1 MMKEEILHIKGEDI
15 KKGKIPVDIYKDK
28 EGAFSGMADMMVE
41 AIKENN
47 AKHKRTL
54 FICPLGPIG
63 QYKYFAKRVN
73 EERISLKDVTFINMD
88 EYMLDDK
95 TICGTDYKLSFKKT
109 MYELCYNKID
119 KDLIMPESQ
128 RIFPTLDNA
137 DYIDEVIKDHGG
149 VDVCFGGIGITGHM
163 AFNEPPEPGEKVD
176 EEEFVKSRT
185 RVVKISRETRVV
197 NSFDDFDGAYPLVPE
212 YAVTIGLKEILESK
226 KVRLFCFRP
235 WHKFVVRRAAFGEC
249 SIDFPASLLQK
260 HPDARIGISEEL
272 AE

>member
-1 MMKEEILHIKGEDI
+1 MTEEILKIHGEDI

-47 AKHKRTL
+47 NLGKRTL

-73 EERISLKDVTFINMD
+73 SERISLKNVTFINMD
-88 EYMLDDK
+88 EYMLDEK

-109 MYELCYNKID
+109 MYELCYDKID

-137 DYIDEVIKDHGG
+137 DYIDQVIEDHGG

-163 AFNEPPEPGEKVD
+163 AFNEPPEEDEKVS
-176 EEEFVKSRT
+176 EEEFVNSRT

-197 NSFDDFDGAYPLVPE
+197 NSFDDFDGAYPLVPK
-212 YAVTIGLKEILESK
+212 YAVTIGLKEILGSK

-235 WHKFVVRRAAFGEC
+235 WHKYVVRRAAFGDC

-272 AE
+272 AK